1 MAEALLLLAA
11 VLANFAGMA
20 WLALAMEA
28 HWEQVRGSTA
38 RLRAGTAAT
47 MRLAAVVAIAAALV
61 LCLRADHPTMAVLV
75 WIMTLTGAAVT
86 VALALAWRPTV
97 LAPMVAWVRR

>member
-1 MAEALLLLAA
+1 MAEALLLIAA
-11 VLANFAGMA
+11 VFANFAGMA

-47 MRLAAVVAIAAALV
+47 MRLAAVVAIATAFV

-75 WIMTLTGAAVT
+75 WIMTLTGTAVT
-86 VALALAWRPTV
+86 VALALAWRPAV
-97 LAPMVAWVRR
+97 LTPMVAWVRR